1 MPMQTNVFAKEVGV
15 TNGKLHLLSLYGD
28 LPASVR
34 ARWAAGAIARLAPW
48 SKANPPLTPA
58 GPSYSTG
65 RAGPLWKTTSEM
77 WKIDSLQVSAPI
89 REMITNDAANADVI
103 IVAASSLAHSEPVL
117 IQWLESL
124 KDCKGNRPVT
134 GLLGDEETTTV
145 DLDGVVKPLLHCAQ
159 QTDRNFIWHLMET
172 GAMNDSDWLAE
183 GVNELLSRKS
193 AAHGSPRGVGAG
205 RVDEGVS
212 GITPGGEAVFC

>member
-1 MPMQTNVFAKEVGV
+1 MPMQTNVFAKEVAV
-15 TNGKLHLLSLYGD
+15 TNGKLHVLSLYGD

-34 ARWAAGAIARLAPW
+34 ARWAAGAIARL
-48 SKANPPLTPA
+48 
-58 GPSYSTG
+58 
-65 RAGPLWKTTSEM
+65 AGPLWKTTSEM

-103 IVAASSLAHSEPVL
+103 IVAASSLAHSEPAYAGTKHACLAHSMATARRRPVL

-124 KDCKGNRPVT
+124 KDCKGNRPAT
-134 GLLGDEETTTV
+134 GLLIGLLGDEETTTM

-159 QTDRNFIWHLMET
+159 QTDRNFIWHLMEN
-172 GAMNDSDWLAE
+172 GAMSDSDWLAD

-193 AAHGSPRGVGAG
+193 TAQ
-205 RVDEGVS
+205 
-212 GITPGGEAVFC
+212 GEVVFC